1 MPANPVRKMSGNHD
15 FPTHRII
22 WAACL
27 RCPSECLEKISVSV
41 NPFLICDLTSIK
53 EPRLLAPPP
62 ESLTIIEL

>member
-1 MPANPVRKMSGNHD
+1 MSANPTRKMSGKHD
-15 FPTHRII
+15 FPIHRII
-22 WAACL
+22 WAAWL